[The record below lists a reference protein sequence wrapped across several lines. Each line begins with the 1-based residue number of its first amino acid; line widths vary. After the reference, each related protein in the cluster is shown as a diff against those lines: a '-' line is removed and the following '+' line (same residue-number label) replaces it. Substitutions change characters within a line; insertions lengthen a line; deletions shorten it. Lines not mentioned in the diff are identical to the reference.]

1 MSTPPKKRKLAT
13 ELADENA
20 ELHKIF
26 LEKKKA
32 LKLTQQKIAD
42 ELEVTPPSIFA
53 YLNGQIPLNIRAA
66 TTFARMLN
74 VPVSAFSRRL
84 AREIDEIVSSQT
96 AWIGNGNVA
105 SAPHPIRSFSYP
117 LLGWEQIEVAVAME
131 AVEKFHAGVMKLA
144 SHSSETEAGR
154 HAYWL
159 TVRGETMAA
168 PSGMTFPEGVLILVS
183 PDITPED
190 GQFVVAKLKGS
201 INGTF
206 RQLRVDAGTQFLRRL
221 NPAYPFDPVDPV
233 NDRWEIV
240 GTVVGAQYPNTLFQ
254 SLTPPVRT
262 A

>member
-1 MSTPPKKRKLAT
+1 MSTSTKKRTIAP
-13 ELADENA
+13 ELAAENA
-20 ELHKIF
+20 ELRKIF
-26 LEKKKA
+26 LAKKKA

-84 AREIDEIVSSQT
+84 AREIDEIASSQT

-131 AVEKFHAGVMKLA
+131 AVERYHVGELKLP
-144 SHSSETEAGR
+144 SHSSETDAGR

-159 TVRGETMAA
+159 PVRGQMMTA
-168 PSGMTFPEGVLILVS
+168 PSGITFPEGMLILVS
-183 PDITPED
+183 PDIAPED
-190 GQFVVAKLKGS
+190 GQFVVARLKGS
-201 INGTF
+201 TDGTF
-206 RQLRVDAGTQFLRRL
+206 RQLRVDAGAKFLQAL
-221 NPAYPFDPVDPV
+221 NTAYPVERLD
-233 NDRWEIV
+233 DRWEIA
-240 GTVVGAQYPNTLFQ
+240 GTVVSAKYPDTLF
-254 SLTPPVRT
+254 R